1 MHVFDS
7 VLTYTIIIVCGCMCI
22 IIITDTTVTII
33 GFENISVSVQ
43 EHGVVVLYVAV
54 LDGTL
59 DRDVSVQFS
68 TADISATGEP
78 YCHASATIL

>member
-1 MHVFDS
+1 MVVC
-7 VLTYTIIIVCGCMCI
+7 VLYN
-22 IIITDTTVTII
+22 TTVTII

-78 YCHASATIL
+78 YCHASATI